1 MMTPTSSATNSAPLV
16 GNVPALA
23 GTDFLGASEPASA
36 SAGIAIMN
44 RPNNTAIAII
54 QL

>member
-1 MMTPTSSATNSAPLV
+1 MPSV

-23 GTDFLGASEPASA
+23 AVDFLAATEPAIA

-44 RPNNTAIAII
+44 RPSSITIAIVT
-54 QL
+54 L

>member
-1 MMTPTSSATNSAPLV
+1 MPSV

-23 GTDFLGASEPASA
+23 AVVFLAATEPAIA

-44 RPNNTAIAII
+44 LPSSITIASVT
-54 QL
+54 L